1 MRHMRYLPTVGR
13 LRSIGKVGVP
23 LAVMLAVSSPTW
35 AHDAQVEAA
44 NKKVVLAFY
53 QALED
58 ADATGTTKARIQSIA
73 ETYIS
78 PAYVQHAEAFA
89 NLPGPGSARDKLIR
103 MFQSMPPMKQPPSR
117 TVEVMAEDD
126 MVMLLTARDMPDPAG
141 GTKPAYIFNMFRV
154 KDGRLAEH
162 WSIVPPPRGMGGG
175 AMPPPG
181 AAAPGAPPSG
191 PAPAPPNPQ

>member
-1 MRHMRYLPTVGR
+1 MRHISHLLKFGGLKRSLPFVA
-13 LRSIGKVGVP
+13 L
-23 LAVMLAVSSPTW
+23 LAVSSPVL
-35 AHDAQVEAA
+35 AHDTAAEAA

-53 QALED
+53 QALND
-58 ADATGTTKARIQSIA
+58 ADAAGTTKARIQGIA

-117 TVEVMAEDD
+117 TVEVMAEND

-162 WSIVPPPRGMGGG
+162 WSIVPPPPGMG
-175 AMPPPG
+175 AAPMTPPG
-181 AAAPGAPPSG
+181 AGVPGTPPSG
-191 PAPAPPNPQ
+191 PVPARPNPQ

>member
-1 MRHMRYLPTVGR
+1 MRHISHFLPSGG
-13 LRSIGKVGVP
+13 LKWSFP
-23 LAVMLAVSSPTW
+23 LAAAMTIASPAL
-35 AHDAQVEAA
+35 AHDTATEAA
-44 NKKVVLAFY
+44 NKKVVLSFY
-53 QALED
+53 QALND
-58 ADATGTTKARIQSIA
+58 ADATGTTKARIQGIA

-78 PAYVQHAEAFA
+78 PAYVQHAESFA
-89 NLPGPGSARDKLIR
+89 NLPGPGSARDKLVR

-117 TVEVMAEDD
+117 TVEVMAESD

-162 WSIVPPPRGMGGG
+162 WSIVPPPPGMGGP

-181 AAAPGAPPSG
+181 ATPPGTAPSSPVPP
-191 PAPAPPNPQ
+191 PQNPQ